1 MLMNLNATG
10 DDGWSFER
18 VMVNGVRRTYRRR
31 ILRQAHTYDIIE
43 VKGEATIE
51 RPNVDQEDT

>member
-18 VMVNGVRRTYRRR
+18 VMVYGVRRTYRRR
-31 ILRQAHTYDIIE
+31 ILRQAHTQ
-43 VKGEATIE
+43 
-51 RPNVDQEDT
+51 RHH